1 MTTPSNVL
9 LCPQCGLAEPVQKAS
24 VIYEGNTK
32 EWQETTGSGDSRHTV
47 TRQAKTLLGQ
57 RLSPPA
63 KPNAGIN
70 PKWWWWGCAGLT
82 AFLALTFGLPLCAGL
97 AAAVVPLIAV
107 AFGLASSFPE
117 LNSPALDITIP
128 AWGWAVGAICL
139 GALLLVGALIAW
151 RVTAWAGKQYA
162 NQQANYQQRVV
173 DTQAETA
180 RWERA
185 LENWRNLYY
194 CSRDDVV
201 FLRGKRA
208 APSAEMQKYIY
219 EY

>member
-1 MTTPSNVL
+1 MTTPSNAL
-9 LCPQCGLAEPVQKAS
+9 FCPQCGLAEPVQKAS
-24 VIYEGNTK
+24 VLYEGNTK

-82 AFLALTFGLPLCAGL
+82 AFLALTFGLPLCL
-97 AAAVVPLIAV
+97 SL
-107 AFGLASSFPE
+107 AFGLVGLIAPLVGIAAVDPSLSGMLE
-117 LNSPALDITIP
+117 QVTIP
-128 AWGWAVGAICL
+128 GWSWAVGAICL

-151 RVTAWAGKQYA
+151 RASVWAGKTYA
-162 NQQANYQQRVV
+162 SQQANYQRRVS
-173 DTQAETA
+173 DTETEVA

-185 LENWRNLYY
+185 MENWRNLYY
-194 CSRDDVV
+194 CARDDVV